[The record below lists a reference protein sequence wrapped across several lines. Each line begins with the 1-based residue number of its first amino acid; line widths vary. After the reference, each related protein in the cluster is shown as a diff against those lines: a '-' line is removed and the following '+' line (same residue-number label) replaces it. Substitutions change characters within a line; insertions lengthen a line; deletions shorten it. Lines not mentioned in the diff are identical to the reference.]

1 MWLCAL
7 LKSSCISSSRTH
19 DIVCRNVPGEPGGKK
34 SDAGSNFGF
43 PRVFSRKNP
52 GPPDGF
58 PFFPGGT
65 ISRSMGGYP
74 IGAGQTL
81 VLPAT
86 QILVLIFPAKF
97 FGEMAGRLAP
107 LGEMAGGSSTCTQY
121 VISSEGQTNR
131 TGWFRNFPQGNLF
144 NSYVG
149 FYRGS
154 TTGMHVRHPPGMD
167 LSGSGM
173 SWVL

>member
-1 MWLCAL
+1 MYQENLGA
-7 LKSSCISSSRTH
+7 KSQTPGAILGSPGCSAGKIPDRRMDFHFSPGARSPGRWVDTRS
-19 DIVCRNVPGEPGGKK
+19 VPDRHLYSQP
-34 SDAGSNFGF
+34 
-43 PRVFSRKNP
+43 
-52 GPPDGF
+52 
-58 PFFPGGT
+58 
-65 ISRSMGGYP
+65 
-74 IGAGQTL
+74 
-81 VLPAT
+81 

-121 VISSEGQTNR
+121 VVSSEGQTNR
-131 TGWFRNFPQGNLF
+131 TGWFQNFPRGNQF

-154 TTGMHVRHPPGMD
+154 TAGMHVRYPPGMD

-173 SWVL
+173 SWVLPRLSTAIYQY

>member
-1 MWLCAL
+1 
-7 LKSSCISSSRTH
+7 
-19 DIVCRNVPGEPGGKK
+19 
-34 SDAGSNFGF
+34 
-43 PRVFSRKNP
+43 
-52 GPPDGF
+52 
-58 PFFPGGT
+58 
-65 ISRSMGGYP
+65 MGGYP

-131 TGWFRNFPQGNLF
+131 TGWFQNFPQGNLF

-154 TTGMHVRHPPGMD
+154 TAGMHVRYPPGMD
-167 LSGSGM
+167 FRLGDVMGPRFIIASHSIFRVRSPSCIVAGNGVCRRWSVVAN
-173 SWVL
+173 SNKSTLI